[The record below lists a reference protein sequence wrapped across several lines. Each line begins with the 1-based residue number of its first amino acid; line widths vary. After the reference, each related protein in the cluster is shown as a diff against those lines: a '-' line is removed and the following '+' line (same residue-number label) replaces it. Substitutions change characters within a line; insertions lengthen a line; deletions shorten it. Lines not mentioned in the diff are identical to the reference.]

1 MAPLPSLAGACH
13 QTLHLRFP
21 EMIRRLALAG
31 ATALLV
37 PAEWPRPRTGHW
49 ELLLRAR
56 AVENGLF
63 VLGANRVG
71 EQGGHVFEGASRI
84 VDPWGQLLAEAG
96 EAEGAF
102 DAVVDPARVDDVR
115 RRIPV
120 LEDRVPEV
128 DGAVDP

>member
-1 MAPLPSLAGACH
+1 MGPLGAAVCYD
-13 QTLHLRFP
+13 LRFP
-21 EMIRRLALAG
+21 EMIRRLARVG
-31 ATALLV
+31 AEALLV

-56 AVENGLF
+56 AVENGFF

-71 EQGGHVFEGASRI
+71 SQAGQAFEGASQI
-84 VDPWGQLLAEAG
+84 VNPWGDVLARAGDGEGAALAE
-96 EAEGAF
+96 
-102 DAVVDPARVDDVR
+102 VDPAAAAEAR

-128 DGAVDP
+128 DG